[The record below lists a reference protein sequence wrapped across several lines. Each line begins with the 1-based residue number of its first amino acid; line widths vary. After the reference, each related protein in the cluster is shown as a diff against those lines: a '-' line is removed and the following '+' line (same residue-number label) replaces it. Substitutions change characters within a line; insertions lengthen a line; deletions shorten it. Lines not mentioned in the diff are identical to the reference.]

1 MATIDLIVLGMLKK
15 EPMSAYDI
23 QKLVEYRNI
32 SKWVKIST
40 PSIYKKTVQLE
51 KKGFVKGSIVKEGK
65 MPEKVIYSLT
75 DAGQEEFEKLMLE
88 IAAKPIRIF
97 LDFNAVIVNLDSL
110 SSENRK
116 LCIDS
121 IEENIKELK
130 SYLEQN
136 IHEKENL
143 PEMRKKTRASA
154 GTAGGCPQGSVS
166 YPCRARLARL
176 MADRM
181 ARRGARLMLWDRPTP
196 QYFLPSRWS

>member
-1 MATIDLIVLGMLKK
+1 ML
-15 EPMSAYDI
+15 
-23 QKLVEYRNI
+23 N
-32 SKWVKIST
+32 VKALFFRRT
-40 PSIYKKTVQLE
+40 SIYKKTVQLE

-116 LCIDS
+116 QCIDS

-143 PEMRKKTRASA
+143 PEIPATGMAVLRQQFVLAEAIEKWID
-154 GTAGGCPQGSVS
+154 SVK
-166 YPCRARLARL
+166 
-176 MADRM
+176 
-181 ARRGARLMLWDRPTP
+181 
-196 QYFLPSRWS
+196 

>member
-143 PEMRKKTRASA
+143 PEIPPTGMAVLRQQFVLAEAIEKWID
-154 GTAGGCPQGSVS
+154 SVK
-166 YPCRARLARL
+166 
-176 MADRM
+176 
-181 ARRGARLMLWDRPTP
+181 
-196 QYFLPSRWS
+196 

>member
-1 MATIDLIVLGMLKK
+1 ML
-15 EPMSAYDI
+15 
-23 QKLVEYRNI
+23 N
-32 SKWVKIST
+32 VKALFFRRT
-40 PSIYKKTVQLE
+40 SIYKKTVQSE

-143 PEMRKKTRASA
+143 PEIPATGMAVLRQQFVLAEAIEKWID
-154 GTAGGCPQGSVS
+154 SVK
-166 YPCRARLARL
+166 
-176 MADRM
+176 
-181 ARRGARLMLWDRPTP
+181 
-196 QYFLPSRWS
+196 

>member
-88 IAAKPIRIF
+88 IAAKPIRFF

-143 PEMRKKTRASA
+143 PEIPATGMAVLRQQFVLAEAIEKWID
-154 GTAGGCPQGSVS
+154 SVK
-166 YPCRARLARL
+166 
-176 MADRM
+176 
-181 ARRGARLMLWDRPTP
+181 
-196 QYFLPSRWS
+196 

>member
-40 PSIYKKTVQLE
+40 SSIYKKTVQLE

-143 PEMRKKTRASA
+143 PEIPATGMAVLRQQFVLAEAIEKWID
-154 GTAGGCPQGSVS
+154 SVK
-166 YPCRARLARL
+166 
-176 MADRM
+176 
-181 ARRGARLMLWDRPTP
+181 
-196 QYFLPSRWS
+196 

>member
-143 PEMRKKTRASA
+143 PEIPATGMAVLR
-154 GTAGGCPQGSVS
+154 QQFV
-166 YPCRARLARL
+166 LAE
-176 MADRM
+176 AIEKWIDS
-181 ARRGARLMLWDRPTP
+181 GK
-196 QYFLPSRWS
+196 

>member
-15 EPMSAYDI
+15 EPMRAYDI

-143 PEMRKKTRASA
+143 PEIPATGMAVLRQQFVLAEAIEKWID
-154 GTAGGCPQGSVS
+154 SVK
-166 YPCRARLARL
+166 
-176 MADRM
+176 
-181 ARRGARLMLWDRPTP
+181 
-196 QYFLPSRWS
+196 